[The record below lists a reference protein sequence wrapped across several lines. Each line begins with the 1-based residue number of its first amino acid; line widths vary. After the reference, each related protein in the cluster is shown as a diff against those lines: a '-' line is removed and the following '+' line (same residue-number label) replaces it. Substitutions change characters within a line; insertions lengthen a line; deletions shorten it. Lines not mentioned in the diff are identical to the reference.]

1 MKLEIVDTKP
11 GVETNELDRNAH
23 GGTELMKYGLAERL
37 DPELLN
43 QFQIIPS
50 RVREIDETKQQILW
64 LHDLPNDPES
74 QHLKDGVPDGVRGW
88 DKFSKLVF
96 VSHWQLQQYH
106 NYLGVPY
113 SKSVVLKNAIVP
125 IAHQDK
131 PDPEKQLRLIYHT
144 TPHRGLEILF
154 PVFQEIAKM
163 YPNLHLD
170 VFSSFDAYGW
180 PERDKEYEELFKHC
194 EDHPQITYHGFQP
207 NTVVRDA
214 LQQSHIFAYPCI
226 WTETSCISLM
236 EAMSAGLMCVH
247 SNLGALPETAA
258 NWTYMYQF
266 NEDINEHARVFGTC
280 LIEAIELY
288 LNKDKAALM
297 GQRLGMQKVYADS
310 FYTWDARQIEWKGL
324 LESLVIE
331 TDTVAIK

>member
-1 MKLEIVDTKP
+1 MKLEIVDSKP
-11 GVETNELDRNAH
+11 AVETNELDRNAQ
-23 GGTELMKYGLAERL
+23 GGTELMKYGLADRV
-37 DPELLN
+37 DKELLD

-50 RVREIDETKQQILW
+50 RVREIDEDKQQVYW

-74 QHLKDGVPDGVRGW
+74 EHLRDGGW

-96 VSHWQLQQYH
+96 VSNWQLQQYN

-125 IAHQDK
+125 IPPQDK
-131 PDPEKQLRLIYHT
+131 PDPEKELRLIYHT

-163 YPNLHLD
+163 YPHIHLD

-180 PERDKEYEELFKHC
+180 PERDEQYKELFKHC
-194 EDHPQITYHGFQP
+194 EDHPQVTYHGFQP
-207 NTVVRDA
+207 NDVVREA
-214 LQQSHIFAYPCI
+214 LRTSHIFAYPCI

-266 NEDINEHARVFGTC
+266 NEDINEHARAFGTC

-288 LNKDKAALM
+288 MNKDKAALM

-310 FYTWDARQIEWKGL
+310 FYTWDARAIEWKGL
-324 LESLVIE
+324 LESLVGPE
-331 TDTVAIK
+331 EVKIKS